1 MHRTDGLARHR
12 TTAHSKAGARARARH
27 ASARGE
33 GFGRFTGLTML
44 ALVPG
49 AGLIATGRRTSG
61 GLLLGLTI
69 STIAGAGVLALSGNA
84 LQQVLTLAVQPRTLG
99 VGAALVALAGTVWC
113 LSIVAT
119 AWTARPIRP
128 HAGQRLLGLALVA
141 ALVVAVLAPSSVGVR
156 YALIQR
162 DLVKSLFVPDTA
174 TKTKPVDGAAVPV
187 GGDNPWE
194 GVPRV
199 NMLLLGSDAG
209 ANRDGVRTDSMI
221 VASID
226 KVTGDTV
233 LFGLPRSLQKVPFP
247 ATNPLSSVWPNG
259 FDCGSECL
267 LNAVWEQAATARPDL
282 FVGDPNPGLR
292 TTRDVIGEVL
302 GLRIDTY
309 ATIDLDGFKSLV
321 DAMGGVDVNVPR
333 DIPIGGGKSL
343 SGRQLPIFGTI
354 PAGQQHLNGYQA
366 LWFARSRQGSDDYDR
381 MGRQRCMVT
390 SLLDQ
395 ANPAQLLGRYPRLAS
410 VAKTNIE
417 TDIRQQD
424 LAAWVQLVQQIQRG
438 KISSLPF
445 TNKVISTVNPDFDAI
460 RALVAKAITLGPA
473 TTPSP
478 SPSPSGT
485 VAPKPA
491 TDVTAAQDASAVC

>member
-1 MHRTDGLARHR
+1 MHRTDGPARHR
-12 TTAHSKAGARARARH
+12 TTARGGAGARARARH
-27 ASARGE
+27 ASSRGE
-33 GFGRFTGLTML
+33 GFGRFAALTVL
-44 ALVPG
+44 SLVPG
-49 AGLIATGRRTSG
+49 AGLVAAGRRISG
-61 GLLLGLTI
+61 GLLLGLTVLAV
-69 STIAGAGVLALSGNA
+69 AGAGVLALSGNA
-84 LQQVLTLAVQPRTLG
+84 LHRVLTLAVQPRILAA
-99 VGAALVALAGTVWC
+99 GAALVAVVGIIWC
-113 LSIVAT
+113 LTIVAT
-119 AWTARPIRP
+119 AWSTRPSRP
-128 HAGQRLLGLALVA
+128 SAAQRGLGVALVA
-141 ALVVAVLAPSSVGVR
+141 ALCVAVAAPSSVGVR

-162 DLVKSLFVPDTA
+162 DLVTSLFAGDTA
-174 TKTKPVDGAAVPV
+174 AKTNPVDGAAVPAA
-187 GGDNPWE
+187 GKNPWA

-209 ANRDGVRTDSMI
+209 ADRTGVRTDSMI

-226 KVTGDTV
+226 TTTGDTV

-247 ATNPLSSVWPNG
+247 ASNPLKAVWPNG
-259 FDCGSECL
+259 FNCGNECL
-267 LNAVWEQAATARPDL
+267 LNAVWEQARTVHPEL
-282 FVGDPNPGLR
+282 FPGDPNPGLT

-309 ATIDLDGFKSLV
+309 ATIDLNGFKSLV

-395 ANPAQLLGRYPRLAS
+395 ANPAQLLGRYPQLAS
-410 VAKTNIE
+410 VAKTNIS

-424 LAAWVQLVQQIQRG
+424 LGAWVTLVQQIQRG
-438 KISSLPF
+438 KIRSLPF
-445 TNKVISTVNPDFDAI
+445 TNKVISTVNPNFEAI
-460 RALVAKAITLGPA
+460 RALVTKAIAPQPA
-473 TTPSP
+473 TAPSP
-478 SPSPSGT
+478 SPSPSGAAT
-485 VAPKPA
+485 PKPGA
-491 TDVTAAQDASAVC
+491 DVTAAQDASAVC